1 MFMQQN
7 IGGIFVRD
15 EVFRDIWIRLEK
27 KCYEELHN
35 LYYLH
40 NTKHR
45 GGDGLQRVARTGH
58 MRNVL

>member
-1 MFMQQN
+1 
-7 IGGIFVRD
+7 VRD